1 MSYTFHAQRDNA
13 AGTLLYPFSPGDPT
27 LRLNSGQGSPFGP
40 VSSTTPIRVTVYHPA
55 SLVGGAVVD
64 PTMTATFN
72 VVSLAGDNLGG
83 LTFQRGNSTLVFPV
97 GSTVARVITQ
107 DDFAEIQGAVNDL
120 AESGT
125 AGVSISS
132 PNGTLAV
139 GGTASLPTLD
149 VLAVPQS
156 AVTGLTA
163 ALAGKLATN
172 GNGSGLTGITQS
184 QIGGLHSDQSP
195 TFAGAT
201 FTGAPSAPSFTLS
214 GTTAASS
221 FGSAVLAGRSVPVI
235 NADGSVNV
243 AAFDSA
249 GMTINGSSRPN
260 VIGAALSVTPVSPS
274 HVGLTV
280 NGAPSQTA
288 DILQLKDSSGTTQH
302 RIGPDGRTYW
312 GNNDLGG
319 TFNVFAGGSRSLAV
333 FQWQAASDGGA
344 VVASYV
350 GNPVTGVV
358 YGYLASGVVSDRF
371 FNRIQN
377 TGDGSAVFDA
387 AVYGSGSAYNAYGKN
402 GGSAWCSGYHQAD
415 GDSFKIGAYGVIGYN
430 TVLKI
435 TPTGG
440 TSLAALAAGTVPLT
454 LRSYT
459 GATANIQEWRGG
471 DGALLSAMASS
482 GAMMLAAVTD
492 AAAPNGSFF
501 KGTDHSS
508 KACFKDDSGTV
519 HVLY

>member
-72 VVSLAGDNLGG
+72 VVSLSGDNLGG
-83 LTFQRGNSTLVFPV
+83 LTFQRGNVSLVFPA

-184 QIGGLHSDQSP
+184 QVSGVRTTDAP

-201 FTGAPSAPSFTLS
+201 LTDNVIATGVGIYLRNNSGSLYLGASDDCRLYRVAANYL
-214 GTTAASS
+214 GTTGSLSVGSSAAAGVGLAVAASNS
-221 FGSAVLAGRSVPVI
+221 GHVGVI
-235 NADGSVNV
+235 VK
-243 AAFDSA
+243 
-249 GMTINGSSRPN
+249 
-260 VIGAALSVTPVSPS
+260 GAA
-274 HVGLTV
+274 
-280 NGAPSQTA
+280 SQSA
-288 DILQLKDSSGTTQH
+288 NLQEWRDSSGTGLAWVLPTGQWYSPSDGVGAQYG
-302 RIGPDGRTYW
+302 RYEINGPTNAGMISSVS
-312 GNNDLGG
+312 NDFYCYAPGSHTLHMETGGGDIVLGAFSSPKTTIYG
-319 TFNVFAGGSRSLAV
+319 KAAFGSSTANAQAHVTAGGSSVKGLIV
-333 FQWQAASDGGA
+333 QGAASQTANLTEWQDSSGTA
-344 VVASYV
+344 LSSVDK
-350 GNPVTGVV
+350 N
-358 YGYLASGVVSDRF
+358 GYICVP
-371 FNRIQN
+371 
-377 TGDGSAVFDA
+377 T
-387 AVYGSGSAYNAYGKN
+387 GSGAPATNPTSGGGLYYDTTGNALYAWN
-402 GGSAWCSGYHQAD
+402 GSAWKS
-415 GDSFKIGAYGVIGYN
+415 VN
-430 TVLKI
+430 
-435 TPTGG
+435 
-440 TSLAALAAGTVPLT
+440 LT
-454 LRSYT
+454 
-459 GATANIQEWRGG
+459 
-471 DGALLSAMASS
+471 
-482 GAMMLAAVTD
+482 
-492 AAAPNGSFF
+492 
-501 KGTDHSS
+501 
-508 KACFKDDSGTV
+508 
-519 HVLY
+519 